1 MSTSPCTPLEQVGDL
16 SDNLR
21 AVLEGK
27 MASARKACTILAQ
40 HKDPPG
46 LAEAIIEYEVA
57 ASLKDPAEARR
68 LNYEYQ
74 DKFKAYL
81 DEPQGSEAEETIA
94 NSMQTLLNVMDCIRR
109 LENSIRLRASANH
122 EVEEQACAA
131 VTDSLIDLYH
141 TTRDELDG
149 GSPQPSAA
157 GGATVVRRKSRSSRL
172 QPRANALPG
181 LSEAV
186 EAGEAGGAI
195 AEEP

>member
-1 MSTSPCTPLEQVGDL
+1 M
-16 SDNLR
+16 
-21 AVLEGK
+21 
-27 MASARKACTILAQ
+27 
-40 HKDPPG
+40 
-46 LAEAIIEYEVA
+46 
-57 ASLKDPAEARR
+57 RR
-68 LNYEYQ
+68 LR
-74 DKFKAYL
+74 
-81 DEPQGSEAEETIA
+81 
-94 NSMQTLLNVMDCIRR
+94 LLLLSRHPTHVLPDRT
-109 LENSIRLRASANH
+109 
-122 EVEEQACAA
+122 QAA